1 MTYEINLDEE
11 NQLINEKVGM
21 YVQNATAD
29 QLDSLV
35 NSDFEYRHYN
45 TDASGVP
52 SKYNSKDLIK
62 FFESYRGTLERD
74 VDGGLI
80 LGWGTKADDDLP
92 LAEGD
97 QVPDDIANEYFDRKF
112 DVSVDDSRHVFHN
125 YDSFDT
131 NRQVGIQNIS
141 WILGRTKLTDPN
153 GGFPNMIKEANK
165 PNVDWNIVA
174 DEFRYVD
181 PSKGDM
187 TESKAYLELGDRGEY
202 IYNLL
207 KGDITRDE
215 IIDEFYKWNDST
227 RIQNKFRID
236 VRR

>member
-45 TDASGVP
+45 TDNSGVL